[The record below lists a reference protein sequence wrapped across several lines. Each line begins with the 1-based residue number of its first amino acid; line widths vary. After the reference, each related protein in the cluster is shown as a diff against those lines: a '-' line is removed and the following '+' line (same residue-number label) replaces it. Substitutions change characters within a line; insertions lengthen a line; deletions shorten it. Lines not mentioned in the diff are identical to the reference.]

1 MGTWKSKNRHKYLL
15 QYHMI
20 FVCKYRKK
28 LLISKQ
34 ISDDIKQFSHEIC
47 QKHFCKLSIAVL
59 KIMEVFKMGGLPIRD
74 MSNTFIEHS
83 YVINNFVIMVGKQI
97 KDSLC
102 RVLGDGVQYQWHE
115 NDDQIIIPDISINC
129 NTRDRKNVSLTG
141 IPRVVVEVLSD
152 ATEEYDYGE
161 KMEIY
166 RRVGISEYW
175 IVDWRKKKVEIYL
188 NDGREDGTTYFYLY
202 KTVMEE
208 NKEELQLVM
217 FPNIKT
223 DFDELFYI

>member
-1 MGTWKSKNRHKYLL
+1 MGTWESKNRHKYLL

-208 NKEELQLVM
+208 NMEELQLVM